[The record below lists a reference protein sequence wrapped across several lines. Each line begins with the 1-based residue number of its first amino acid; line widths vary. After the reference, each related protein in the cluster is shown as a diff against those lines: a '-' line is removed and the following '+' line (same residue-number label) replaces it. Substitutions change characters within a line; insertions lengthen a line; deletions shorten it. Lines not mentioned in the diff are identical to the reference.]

1 MKTKKKF
8 IAGLLTLALLF
19 TMIPSSRIFAED
31 EANVNIWFSNERFGG
46 YYPFAKTGQ
55 EVYINAAIDA
65 GSDYK
70 VTVQVTKD
78 SSSILFK
85 NLSQTKN
92 VSEKVIL
99 REPGTYSA
107 TICIIR
113 NNVTILQRN
122 ASIEVMDA
130 IPEISK
136 QPKSL
141 QTKAYRAISFSCMA
155 KSKTA
160 AYQWY
165 VSDALY
171 KEGTEISGAS
181 TNTLLL
187 TAENVTNAINGK
199 YYYCIITDNKVSVLS
214 NYALLSV
221 EGGASA
227 AATPV
232 PTTKLISTANSETLV
247 TPIKKIALTVSY
259 DAKQAILKWQGKGR
273 VYRANTKKGNYKYIG
288 TGTGKYKDKKIRVN
302 KRYYYFVSG
311 TNFVTNVKSVK
322 TKPNPVLKKFR
333 VTKKG
338 RKANLVWKL
347 SKTNQAKV
355 SIYIKTR
362 KHFKKLGTVSAAKYP
377 CRLSIPKGYKVV
389 WVKIKAYNVIAKKK
403 YYSKYSKAVKLN
415 F

>member
-31 EANVNIWFSNERFGG
+31 ENVNIWFSNERFGG

-92 VSEKVIL
+92 VSEKVTL
-99 REPGTYSA
+99 RESGTYSA

-130 IPEISK
+130 IPEISE

-141 QTKAYRAISFSCMA
+141 QTKAYQAISFSCMA

-165 VSDALY
+165 VSDSLY

-181 TNTLLL
+181 TNILLL
-187 TAENVTNAINGK
+187 TAENVTSAISGK
-199 YYYCIITDNKVSVLS
+199 YYYCIVTDNKVSVLS

-221 EGGASA
+221 EGDTSKT
-227 AATPV
+227 ATPAS
-232 PTTKLISTANSETLV
+232 TTKPSPTANSGT
-247 TPIKKIALTVSY
+247 TIKKIALTVSC

-273 VYRANTKKGNYKYIG
+273 VYRANSKKGSYKYIG

-302 KRYYYFVSG
+302 KKYYYFVSG
-311 TNFVTNVKSVK
+311 TNFITTVKSIK

-333 VTKKG
+333 ATKKG
-338 RKANLVWKL
+338 GKANLVWKI

-355 SIYIKTR
+355 SIYIKTG
-362 KHFKKLGTVSAAKYP
+362 KHFKKLGTVSASKYP
-377 CRLSIPKGYKVV
+377 CRLSIPKGYKV

>member
-1 MKTKKKF
+1 M
-8 IAGLLTLALLF
+8 
-19 TMIPSSRIFAED
+19 
-31 EANVNIWFSNERFGG
+31 
-46 YYPFAKTGQ
+46 
-55 EVYINAAIDA
+55 
-65 GSDYK
+65 
-70 VTVQVTKD
+70 TVQVTKD

-92 VSEKVIL
+92 VSEKVTL
-99 REPGTYSA
+99 RESGTYSA
-107 TICIIR
+107 TVCIIR

-130 IPEISK
+130 IPEISE
-136 QPKSL
+136 QPKNL
-141 QTKAYRAISFSCMA
+141 QAKAYQAISFSCMA

-227 AATPV
+227 AATSV
-232 PTTKLISTANSETLV
+232 PTTKLTSTANSGTTV

-259 DAKQAILKWQGKGR
+259 NAKQIILKWQGKGC
-273 VYRANTKKGNYKYIG
+273 VYRANTKKGSYKYIG

-302 KRYYYFVSG
+302 KRYYYFISG

-362 KHFKKLGTVSAAKYP
+362 KHFKKLGTVFATKYP

>member
-55 EVYINAAIDA
+55 DVYINAAIDA

-70 VTVQVTKD
+70 VTMQVTKD
-78 SSSILFK
+78 NSSILFK

-92 VSEKVIL
+92 VSEKVTL
-99 REPGTYSA
+99 RESGTYSA

-130 IPEISK
+130 IPEISE

-141 QTKAYRAISFSCMA
+141 QTKAYQAISFSCMA

-160 AYQWY
+160 TYQWY
-165 VSDALY
+165 VSDSLY

-181 TNTLLL
+181 TNILLL
-187 TAENVTNAINGK
+187 TAENVTSAISGK
-199 YYYCIITDNKVSVLS
+199 YYYCIVTDNKASVLS

-221 EGGASA
+221 EEDTSKM
-227 AATPV
+227 ATPAS
-232 PTTKLISTANSETLV
+232 TTKPSPTANSGT
-247 TPIKKIALTVSY
+247 TIKKIALTVSY

-273 VYRANTKKGNYKYIG
+273 VYRANTKKGSYKYIG

-302 KRYYYFVSG
+302 KRYYYFISG

-338 RKANLVWKL
+338 RKANLVWKI

-355 SIYIKTR
+355 SIYIKTG
-362 KHFKKLGTVSAAKYP
+362 KHFKKLGTVSASKYP
-377 CRLSIPKGYKVV
+377 CRLSIPKGYKV

>member
-92 VSEKVIL
+92 VSEKVTL
-99 REPGTYSA
+99 RESGTYSA
-107 TICIIR
+107 TVCIIR

-130 IPEISK
+130 IPEISE
-136 QPKSL
+136 QPKNL
-141 QTKAYRAISFSCMA
+141 QAKAYQAISFSCMA

-165 VSDALY
+165 VSDSLY

-181 TNTLLL
+181 TNILLL
-187 TAENVTNAINGK
+187 TAENVTSAISGK
-199 YYYCIITDNKVSVLS
+199 YYYCIVTDNEVSVLS

-221 EGGASA
+221 EGDTSKTVTPAS
-227 AATPV
+227 TIKPS
-232 PTTKLISTANSETLV
+232 PTTSSGTT
-247 TPIKKIALTVSY
+247 IKKIALTVSY

-273 VYRANTKKGNYKYIG
+273 VYRANTKKGSYKYIG

-338 RKANLVWKL
+338 GKANLVWKL

-355 SIYIKTR
+355 SIYIKTG

-377 CRLSIPKGYKVV
+377 CRLSIPKGYKV

>member
-1 MKTKKKF
+1 MKIKKKF

-55 EVYINAAIDA
+55 DVYINAAIDA

-92 VSEKVIL
+92 VSEKVTL
-99 REPGTYSA
+99 RESGTYSA
-107 TICIIR
+107 TICVIK
-113 NNVTILQRN
+113 NNATILQRN
-122 ASIEVMDA
+122 VSIEVMDV
-130 IPEISK
+130 IPEISE
-136 QPKSL
+136 QPKNL
-141 QTKAYRAISFSCMA
+141 QAKAYQATSFSCIA

-221 EGGASA
+221 ERGASA
-227 AATPV
+227 AITPV
-232 PTTKLISTANSETLV
+232 STTKPSPSANSGT
-247 TPIKKIALTVSY
+247 TKKIALTVSY
-259 DAKQAILKWQGKGR
+259 DAKQAILKWQGKGH
-273 VYRANTKKGNYKYIG
+273 VYRANTKKGSYKYIG

-338 RKANLVWKL
+338 GKANLVWKL

-355 SIYIKTR
+355 SIYIKTG

-377 CRLSIPKGYKVV
+377 CRLSIPKGYKV